1 MLTLLPMISGI
12 VIAILLINYSFKFFI
27 YIFDKIH
34 LLTMKRLLNKNDF
47 NEYRKSYKPLIKKI

>member
-1 MLTLLPMISGI
+1 MISGI